1 MDLLLF
7 YNTYRYRIRKIFLAA
22 VLVAGLVLLLL
33 LPGIINEW
41 FYLEGHYVLD
51 ALKRLFLSL
60 AFLLIP
66 IAGFYNDIK
75 IYLYLL
81 TFWIIL
87 APLFIYSLILFEVRP
102 TFELV
107 FLVLQTNTTEVREIT
122 KGYWGIFLLATGA
135 YLALYLFGVKRMPF
149 KRIPY
154 TTALVISFL
163 SAGIVVTQC
172 YRYLYIQRQSGY
184 HFFSRYY
191 PVSIIS
197 GIAEA
202 YTIVSK
208 NTSDHSKNFS
218 FNAFK
223 KDTLAQRQVYVLI
236 IGETSRYDRWQINGY
251 HRSTSPRL
259 NQRKNLINFPD
270 VASGSNLTWLSVPQM
285 ITRAC
290 PENMDLQFTEKSNL
304 SAFKNA
310 GFKTAWLSSQSDQ
323 QIIWLGS
330 IIMHAK
336 DADIDYFTKTNSPI
350 FELENIFDEG
360 LLPRLDSIINSD
372 NKSLFVVLHTMG
384 NHWDY
389 SRRYPDK
396 FNVFTPSGQDYP
408 IGERGVNNKDLISN
422 AYDNSIV
429 YADFIIDSVISM
441 VEKLQAVSYVAFLSD
456 HGEELFDNGAEE
468 LRFHTQITPST
479 LHVPFFLWVS
489 DLYKHFYPEKVLA
502 ILNNR
507 KKSIGADNV
516 FYSLLDMANITFD
529 GMDTSKSI
537 ASNAFQVSPQKYYD
551 HFNRRANRYKDLI
564 RSSLSVNNSYSMFFK
579 LR

>member
-1 MDLLLF
+1 MNLLLF
-7 YNTYRYRIRKIFLAA
+7 YNTHRYRIRKIFLAA
-22 VLVAGLVLLLL
+22 VSITGLVLLLL

-41 FYLEGHYVLD
+41 FYLNGHYVLD
-51 ALKRLFLSL
+51 ALKRLLLSL

-66 IAGFYNDIK
+66 IAGFYNNIK

-81 TFWIIL
+81 TIWIFL
-87 APLFIYSLILFEVRP
+87 TPLFIYSLVLFEVRP

-107 FLVLQTNTTEVREIT
+107 FLVLQTNTTEVREIA
-122 KGYWGIFLLATGA
+122 KGYWVIFLLATGG
-135 YLALYLFGVKRMPF
+135 YLALYLFWVKRMPF
-149 KRIPY
+149 KRIPS
-154 TTALVISFL
+154 TAALLISLL
-163 SAGIVVTQC
+163 SVGIVTTQC
-172 YRYLYIQRQSGY
+172 YRYLYIQKQSGY

-202 YTIVSK
+202 YTIISR
-208 NTSDHSKNFS
+208 NTSDHSENFS

-223 KDTLAQRQVYVLI
+223 KDTVAQRQVYVLI

-251 HRSTSPRL
+251 HKSTSPRL
-259 NQRKNLINFPD
+259 KQRKNLINFPD
-270 VASGSNLTWLSVPQM
+270 MASGSNLTWLSVPQM

-310 GFKTAWLSSQSDQ
+310 GFKTVWLSSQSDQ

-336 DADIDYFTKTNSPI
+336 KADIVYFTKTNSPI

-360 LLPRLDSIINSD
+360 LLPRLDSIIHSD
-372 NKSLFVVLHTMG
+372 KKNLFVVLHTMG

-396 FNVFTPSGQDYP
+396 FNVFTPAGRAYP
-408 IGERGVNNKDLISN
+408 VTEHGVTNKDLISN

-441 VEKLQAVSYVAFLSD
+441 VEKLQAVAYVAFLSD

-468 LRFHTQITPST
+468 LQFHTQITPST

-489 DLYKHFYPEKVLA
+489 DLYKHSYPGKVQAL
-502 ILNNR
+502 LNNQT
-507 KKSIGADNV
+507 KSIGADNI
-516 FYSLLDMANITFD
+516 FYSLLDLANITFG

-537 ASNAFQVSPQKYYD
+537 ASNAFQISPQKYYD
-551 HFNRRANRYKDLI
+551 HFNRRAYRYKDLI
-564 RSSLSVNNSYSMFFK
+564 RDSLPLNSSFSRFLK
-579 LR
+579 LP